1 MSPPVLHVDF
11 KNHARHVFFKIEAR
25 LNSMVDLCMSF
36 YTLFD
41 AMNSFFFHISVGRGY
56 FLLSSCAL
64 K

>member
-1 MSPPVLHVDF
+1 MRLLKIMRAMCFS
-11 KNHARHVFFKIEAR
+11 KIEIR
-25 LNSMVDLCMSF
+25 LISMVDLCMPT